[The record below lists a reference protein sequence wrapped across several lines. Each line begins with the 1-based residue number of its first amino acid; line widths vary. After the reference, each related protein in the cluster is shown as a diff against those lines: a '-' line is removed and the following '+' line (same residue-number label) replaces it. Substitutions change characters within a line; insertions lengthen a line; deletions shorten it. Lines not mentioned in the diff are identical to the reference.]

1 MSNDFKKV
9 LLKDDRLMVTD
20 SVNYAVLKGGQNVV
34 CSTQPAI
41 SQSTSALT
49 FNIQVPSEQTV
60 VDRRVMWAMTT
71 SLQFTHAN
79 ANIVYGRDVCLAPFP
94 NHQLCSTLQA
104 TINNNSTSIN
114 IRDVL
119 PALLKLEEGRELQR
133 FSGTCPT
140 ASDVYYNY
148 VDHQDQPNNT
158 TGSFNV
164 LTSELV
170 NPRGAFYGYN
180 ITTPGTAANV
190 GINMSRQGAGPYV
203 YTITYSTAEPL
214 ICPPFL
220 WGAPISNTAGMY
232 GIQNMNLVCNF
243 INGNR
248 AIRFLTT
255 NSNVPADLTG
265 SVTISSIQNSRLLLN
280 YLTPHP
286 SDLMPARNVVPYMEY
301 PRYFS
306 SPGTDLQ
313 GQNVATLVSN
323 TYNLNQIPDKL
334 VIFARL
340 PSSTTLYPSSADTF
354 FVIQSI
360 SINFNNNAGIL
371 SSATMADLY
380 RYSVEAGSNQ
390 SWHEFCGQVFEG
402 AGSSNSVQTTAT
414 TAPNNGQATGT
425 PVATPTVGSVLVLD
439 FARHIQLIEDY
450 YAPGSLGNFQVQFSV
465 NVFNQTPANT
475 TPIPKPDLVLITVNS
490 GVFVTERGQSSVYTG
505 ILTKQDVLDAS
516 QQEPYSQMMIK
527 RKVGGSHLDGGK
539 ALPKRILPGA
549 CRGMETEKGL
559 SSRLM

>member
-71 SLQFTHAN
+71 TLQFTHAN
-79 ANIVYGRDVCLAPFP
+79 STIVYGRDVCLAPFP

-114 IRDVL
+114 IKDVL

-148 VDHQDQPNNT
+148 TDCQNQPNNVV
-158 TGSFNV
+158 GSFNL

-180 ITTPGTAANV
+180 VTTPGTAANAGV
-190 GINMSRQGAGPYV
+190 SMSIQGTGPYV

-243 INGNR
+243 VNGNR
-248 AIRFLTT
+248 AIRFISA
-255 NSNVPADLTG
+255 NADAASLTG
-265 SVTISSIQNSRLLLN
+265 SVSISSISNSRLLLN

-286 SDLMPARNVVPYMEY
+286 SDLNEY
-301 PRYFS
+301 
-306 SPGTDLQ
+306 
-313 GQNVATLVSN
+313 
-323 TYNLNQIPDKL
+323 
-334 VIFARL
+334 
-340 PSSTTLYPSSADTF
+340 
-354 FVIQSI
+354 
-360 SINFNNNAGIL
+360 
-371 SSATMADLY
+371 
-380 RYSVEAGSNQ
+380 
-390 SWHEFCGQVFEG
+390 
-402 AGSSNSVQTTAT
+402 
-414 TAPNNGQATGT
+414 
-425 PVATPTVGSVLVLD
+425 LD
-439 FARHIQLIEDY
+439 EDID
-450 YAPGSLGNFQVQFSV
+450 Q
-465 NVFNQTPANT
+465 
-475 TPIPKPDLVLITVNS
+475 
-490 GVFVTERGQSSVYTG
+490 
-505 ILTKQDVLDAS
+505 
-516 QQEPYSQMMIK
+516 
-527 RKVGGSHLDGGK
+527 
-539 ALPKRILPGA
+539 
-549 CRGMETEKGL
+549 GL
-559 SSRLM
+559 SSSKKTAYTSCGINH

>member
-60 VDRRVMWAMTT
+60 VDRRLLWAQTT
-71 SLQFTHAN
+71 QLTFTHAN
-79 ANIVYGRDVCLAPFP
+79 AIVYGTDVCLAPFP

-119 PALLKLEEGRELQR
+119 PPLLKVEEGRELQR

-140 ASDVYYNY
+140 TSDVYYKY
-148 VDHQDQPNNT
+148 TDCQGQPNNP
-158 TGSFNV
+158 TGSFNLLSSDTTV
-164 LTSELV
+164 
-170 NPRGAFYGYN
+170 PRGAFFGYN
-180 ITTPGTAANV
+180 VPTPGTA
-190 GINMSRQGAGPYV
+190 INAGVTMTRSGNAGAYTYV
-203 YTITYSTAEPL
+203 LTYSTAEPL
-214 ICPPFL
+214 FCPPFI
-220 WGAPISNTAGMY
+220 WGAPISNTAGIY
-232 GIQNMNLVCNF
+232 GVQNMNLVCNF
-243 INGNR
+243 VNGNR
-248 AIRFLTT
+248 AIRFLT
-255 NSNVPADLTG
+255 AEAQTG
-265 SVTISSIQNSRLLLN
+265 FSSTGTVSITSVTQARLLLN

-306 SPGTDLQ
+306 SPGTEVTA
-313 GQNVATLVSN
+313 GNVTTLTSN

-334 VIFARL
+334 IIFARI
-340 PSSTTLYPSSADTF
+340 PSSTALTPSDADTF
-354 FVIQSI
+354 MAIQGI

-371 SSATMADLY
+371 SSASMADLY
-380 RYSVEAGSNQ
+380 RYSVEAGCTQ
-390 SWHEFCGQVFEG
+390 SWSEWCGQVFEG
-402 AGSSNSVQTTAT
+402 SALANYGVTINTNPVPTA
-414 TAPNNGQATGT
+414 
-425 PVATPTVGSVLVLD
+425 TVGSVLCLD
-439 FARHIQLIEDY
+439 FGRHIQLIEDY
-450 YAPGSLGNFQVQFSV
+450 YAPGSLGNFQIQFNL
-465 NVFNQTPANT
+465 NVFNQSAVAF
-475 TPIPKPDLVLITVNS
+475 KPELVVITVNS

-516 QQEPYSQMMIK
+516 QQDPYSQMMIR
-527 RKVGGSHLDGGK
+527 RKVGGAHLDSGK
-539 ALPKRILPGA
+539 ALPKRILPGMSRMA
-549 CRGMETEKGL
+549 ESSGSGM

>member
-60 VDRRVMWAMTT
+60 VDRRVVWAQTT
-71 SLQFTHAN
+71 TLQFTHAN
-79 ANIVYGRDVCLAPFP
+79 ALVYGRDICLAPFP

-133 FSGTCPT
+133 FSGTTPT
-140 ASDVYYNY
+140 SSDVYYNY
-148 VDHQDQPNNT
+148 TECQGNPNNT
-158 TGSFNV
+158 VGSFNL
-164 LTSELV
+164 LTSEITS
-170 NPRGAFYGYN
+170 PRGAFYGYN
-180 ITTPGTAANV
+180 ISGSAASTKIGV
-190 GINMSRQGAGPYV
+190 RMSVEGSAGA
-203 YTITYSTAEPL
+203 YTYTLTYQTAEPL

-220 WGAPISNTAGMY
+220 YGAPISNTAGMY
-232 GIQNMNLVCNF
+232 GVQNMNLVCNF
-243 INGNR
+243 VNGNR
-248 AIRFLTT
+248 AIRFISALAQT
-255 NSNVPADLTG
+255 TG
-265 SVTISSIQNSRLLLN
+265 SFTGTVSISNISNARLLLN

-306 SPGTDLQ
+306 SPNTAITAGST
-313 GQNVATLVSN
+313 ATLVSN

-334 VIFARL
+334 IIFCRK
-340 PSSTTLYPSSADTF
+340 PSSTTLTPTDADTF
-354 FVIQSI
+354 LVINSI

-371 SSATMADLY
+371 SSASMADLY

-390 SWHEFCGQVFEG
+390 SFIEFCGQTFS
-402 AGSSNSVQTTAT
+402 GSALANSVQTT
-414 TAPNNGQATGT
+414 TAAAPSDNLSSGS
-425 PVATPTVGSVLVLD
+425 ATPIATCGSVLCLD
-439 FARHIQLIEDY
+439 FGRHIQLIEDY
-450 YAPGSLGNFQVQFSV
+450 YAPGSLGNFQVQFNV
-465 NVFNQTPANT
+465 NVLNQSSGNVT
-475 TPIPKPDLVLITVNS
+475 PDLVLITVNS

-516 QQEPYSQMMIK
+516 QQEAYGQASIK
-527 RKVGGSHLDGGK
+527 RKVGGAHLDGGK
-539 ALPKRILPGA
+539 ALPRRILPMG
-549 CRGMETEKGL
+549 GMMGMADKGL

>member
-60 VDRRVMWAMTT
+60 VDRRLMWAQTT
-71 SLQFTHAN
+71 QLTFTCAN
-79 ANIVYGRDVCLAPFP
+79 AIVYGTDVVLAPFP

-119 PALLKLEEGRELQR
+119 PPMLKIEEGRDLQR

-140 ASDVYYNY
+140 TSDVYYKY
-148 VDHQDQPNNT
+148 TECQGQPNNP
-158 TGSFNV
+158 TGSFNL
-164 LTSELV
+164 LTQDTTV
-170 NPRGAFYGYN
+170 PRGAFFGYN
-180 ITTPGTAANV
+180 VATPGTGVN
-190 GINMSRQGAGPYV
+190 AGVRLDRSGSAGSYT

-220 WGAPISNTAGMY
+220 WGAPISNTAGIY
-232 GIQNMNLVCNF
+232 GVQNMNLVCNF
-243 INGNR
+243 VNGNR
-248 AIRFLTT
+248 AIRFLTD
-255 NSNVPADLTG
+255 AAQTG
-265 SVTISSIQNSRLLLN
+265 FSGTVTISSISNARLLLN

-306 SPGTDLQ
+306 SPGTAVSA
-313 GQNVATLVSN
+313 GSVSTLSSN

-334 VIFARL
+334 LIFARI
-340 PSSTTLYPSSADTF
+340 PSSTTLTPSDADTF
-354 FVIQSI
+354 MVIQGI

-371 SSATMADLY
+371 SSASMADLY
-380 RYSVEAGSNQ
+380 RYSVEAGCTQ
-390 SWHEFCGQVFEG
+390 SWSEWCGQVFEG
-402 AGSSNSVQTTAT
+402 SALANTAQTISSAG
-414 TAPNNGQATGT
+414 
-425 PVATPTVGSVLVLD
+425 VAVATVGSVLCLD

-450 YAPGSLGNFQVQFSV
+450 YSPGSLGNFQIQFNL
-465 NVFNQTPANT
+465 NVFNQSASSITPE
-475 TPIPKPDLVLITVNS
+475 LVVVTVNS

-505 ILTKQDVLDAS
+505 ILTKQDVLEAS
-516 QQEPYSQMMIK
+516 QQDPYSQMMIR
-527 RKVGGSHLDGGK
+527 RKVGGAHLDSGK
-539 ALPKRILPGA
+539 ALPKRILPGMSRMA
-549 CRGMETEKGL
+549 ESSGSGM

>member
-60 VDRRVMWAMTT
+60 VDRRVMWAQTT

-79 ANIVYGRDVCLAPFP
+79 VLVYGRDICLAPFP

-148 VDHQDQPNNT
+148 TDCQGQPNNQ
-158 TGSFNV
+158 TGSFNLV
-164 LTSELV
+164 TSEAV
-170 NPRGAFYGYN
+170 NPRGSFYGYN
-180 ITTPGTAANV
+180 ISTPGTSLPTGV
-190 GINMSRQGAGPYV
+190 RMSSTGSGPYV

-220 WGAPISNTAGMY
+220 YGAPISNTAGMY

-243 INGNR
+243 VNGNR
-248 AIRFLTT
+248 AIRFISALAQT
-255 NSNVPADLTG
+255 SGSFTG
-265 SVTISSIQNSRLLLN
+265 TVSISAISSARLLLN

-306 SPGTDLQ
+306 SPNT
-313 GQNVATLVSN
+313 AITTLTSTTLTSN

-334 VIFARL
+334 IIFARP
-340 PSSTTLYPSSADTF
+340 PSSTALTPSDADTF
-354 FVIQSI
+354 LTIQGI
-360 SINFNNNAGIL
+360 SINFNNNSGIL
-371 SSATMADLY
+371 SSASMADLY

-390 SWHEFCGQVFEG
+390 SWNEFCGQTFEG
-402 AGSSNSVQTTAT
+402 LALANSVQTTASS
-414 TAPNNGQATGT
+414 AAVNGESSGT
-425 PVATPTVGSVLVLD
+425 ATPTATVGSVLCLD
-439 FARHIQLIEDY
+439 FGKHIQLIEDY
-450 YAPGSLGNFQVQFSV
+450 YAPGSLGNFQVQFNL
-465 NVFNQTPANT
+465 NVFNQASSNIT
-475 TPIPKPDLVLITVNS
+475 PDLVLITVNS

-516 QQEPYSQMMIK
+516 QQEAYGQATIK
-527 RKVGGSHLDGGK
+527 RKVGGAHLDGGK
-539 ALPKRILPGA
+539 ALPRRILPMG
-549 CRGMETEKGL
+549 GMMGMADKGL

>member
-60 VDRRVMWAMTT
+60 VDRRILWAMTT
-71 SLQFTHAN
+71 TLTFTCAN
-79 ANIVYGRDVCLAPFP
+79 TIVYGTDVCLAPFP

-114 IRDVL
+114 ISDVL

-148 VDHQDQPNNT
+148 TDCQGQPNNA

-180 ITTPGTAANV
+180 VTTPGTAVNSGV
-190 GINMSRQGAGPYV
+190 SMTQAGTT
-203 YTITYSTAEPL
+203 YTITYSTCEPL

-232 GIQNMNLVCNF
+232 GVQNMNLVCNF
-243 INGNR
+243 KNGNR
-248 AIRFLTT
+248 AIRFLTA
-255 NSNVPADLTG
+255 SAQTG
-265 SVTISSIQNSRLLLN
+265 FSGTVTISTIANSRLLLN

-306 SPGTDLQ
+306 APGTAIASGAVQ
-313 GQNVATLVSN
+313 TLVSN

-334 VIFARL
+334 VIFARI
-340 PSSTTLYPSSADTF
+340 PSSTTLTPSNADTF
-354 FVIQSI
+354 LTIQSI

-371 SSATMADLY
+371 SSASMADLY

-390 SWHEFCGQVFEG
+390 SWHEFCGQVIDG
-402 AGSSNSVQTTAT
+402 AALANSTQTINVA
-414 TAPNNGQATGT
+414 GQFI
-425 PVATPTVGSVLVLD
+425 PTVGSVLVLD

-465 NVFNQTPANT
+465 NVFNQSSASIT
-475 TPIPKPDLVLITVNS
+475 PDLVLITVNS

-549 CRGMETEKGL
+549 CRGMEAEKGL

>member
-60 VDRRVMWAMTT
+60 VDRRLMWAQTT
-71 SLQFTHAN
+71 ALTFTCAN
-79 ANIVYGRDVCLAPFP
+79 AIVYGTDVVLAPFP

-119 PALLKLEEGRELQR
+119 PPMLKIEEGRDLQR

-140 ASDVYYNY
+140 TSDVYYKY
-148 VDHQDQPNNT
+148 TDCQGQPNNP
-158 TGSFNV
+158 TGSFNL
-164 LTSELV
+164 LTQDTTV
-170 NPRGAFYGYN
+170 PRGAFFGYN
-180 ITTPGTAANV
+180 VATPGTGVN
-190 GINMSRQGAGPYV
+190 AGVRMDRSGSAGSYTYV
-203 YTITYSTAEPL
+203 ITYSTAEPL

-220 WGAPISNTAGMY
+220 WGAPISNTAGIY
-232 GIQNMNLVCNF
+232 GVQNMNLVCNF
-243 INGNR
+243 VNGNR
-248 AIRFLTT
+248 AIRFLTD
-255 NSNVPADLTG
+255 AAQTG
-265 SVTISSIQNSRLLLN
+265 FSGTVTITSISNARLLLN

-306 SPGTDLQ
+306 SPGTAVSA
-313 GQNVATLVSN
+313 GSVSTLSSN

-334 VIFARL
+334 LIFARI
-340 PSSTTLYPSSADTF
+340 PSSTTLTPSDADTF
-354 FVIQSI
+354 MVIQGI

-371 SSATMADLY
+371 SSASMADLY
-380 RYSVEAGSNQ
+380 RYSVEAGCTQ
-390 SWHEFCGQVFEG
+390 SWSEWCGQVFEG
-402 AGSSNSVQTTAT
+402 SALANTAQTISSAG
-414 TAPNNGQATGT
+414 
-425 PVATPTVGSVLVLD
+425 VAVATVGSVLCLD

-450 YAPGSLGNFQVQFSV
+450 YSPGSLGNFQIQFNL
-465 NVFNQTPANT
+465 NVFNQSASSITPE
-475 TPIPKPDLVLITVNS
+475 LVVVTVNS

-505 ILTKQDVLDAS
+505 ILTKQDVLEAS
-516 QQEPYSQMMIK
+516 QQDPYSQMMIR
-527 RKVGGSHLDGGK
+527 RKVGGAHLDSGK
-539 ALPKRILPGA
+539 ALPKRILPGMSRMA
-549 CRGMETEKGL
+549 ESSGSGM

>member
-60 VDRRVMWAMTT
+60 VDRRLMWAQTT
-71 SLQFTHAN
+71 QLTFTCAN
-79 ANIVYGRDVCLAPFP
+79 AIVYGTDVVLAPFP

-119 PALLKLEEGRELQR
+119 PALLKIEEGRDLQR

-140 ASDVYYNY
+140 TSDVYYKY
-148 VDHQDQPNNT
+148 TECQGQPNNP
-158 TGSFNV
+158 TGSFNL
-164 LTSELV
+164 LTQDTTV
-170 NPRGAFYGYN
+170 PRGAFFGYN
-180 ITTPGTAANV
+180 VATPGTGVNAGVRMDRTGSA
-190 GINMSRQGAGPYV
+190 GAYTYV
-203 YTITYSTAEPL
+203 ITYSTAEPL

-220 WGAPISNTAGMY
+220 WGAPISNTAGIY
-232 GIQNMNLVCNF
+232 GVQNMNLVCNF
-243 INGNR
+243 VNGNR
-248 AIRFLTT
+248 AIRFLSTEAQNNFSGT
-255 NSNVPADLTG
+255 
-265 SVTISSIQNSRLLLN
+265 VTISSISNARLLLN

-306 SPGTDLQ
+306 SPGTA
-313 GQNVATLVSN
+313 VAAGSVSTLSSN

-334 VIFARL
+334 LIFARI
-340 PSSTTLYPSSADTF
+340 PSSTTLTPSDADTF
-354 FVIQSI
+354 MVIQGI

-371 SSATMADLY
+371 SSASMADLY
-380 RYSVEAGSNQ
+380 RYSVEAGCTQ
-390 SWHEFCGQVFEG
+390 SWSEWCGQVFEG
-402 AGSSNSVQTTAT
+402 SGLNNTVQTISSA
-414 TAPNNGQATGT
+414 G
-425 PVATPTVGSVLVLD
+425 VAVATVGSVLCLD

-450 YAPGSLGNFQVQFSV
+450 YAPGSLGNFQIQFNL
-465 NVFNQTPANT
+465 NVFNQSASSITPE
-475 TPIPKPDLVLITVNS
+475 LVVVTVNS

-505 ILTKQDVLDAS
+505 ILTKQDVLEAS
-516 QQEPYSQMMIK
+516 QQDPYSQMMIR
-527 RKVGGSHLDGGK
+527 RKVGGAHLDSGK
-539 ALPKRILPGA
+539 ALPKRILPGMSRMA
-549 CRGMETEKGL
+549 ESSGSGM

>member
-60 VDRRVMWAMTT
+60 VDRRLMWAMTT
-71 SLQFTHAN
+71 SLTFTCAN
-79 ANIVYGRDVCLAPFP
+79 SIVYGTDVCLAPFP

-148 VDHQDQPNNT
+148 VDCQGQANNV

-170 NPRGAFYGYN
+170 SPRGAFFGYN
-180 ITTPGTAANV
+180 VTTPGTAVNAGV
-190 GINMSRQGAGPYV
+190 TMTRTGSAGAYTYV
-203 YTITYSTAEPL
+203 ITYSTAEPL

-220 WGAPISNTAGMY
+220 WGAPISNTAGIY
-232 GIQNMNLVCNF
+232 GVQNMNLVCNF
-243 INGNR
+243 VNGNR
-248 AIRFLTT
+248 AIRFLSAT
-255 NSNVPADLTG
+255 AQTG
-265 SVTISSIQNSRLLLN
+265 FSGTVSISSITNSRLLLN

-286 SDLMPARNVVPYMEY
+286 SDLMPARNVVPYMEF

-306 SPGTDLQ
+306 SPGTSITAGAVQ
-313 GQNVATLVSN
+313 TLVSN

-334 VIFARL
+334 VIFARI
-340 PSSTTLYPSSADTF
+340 PSSTTLTPSDADTF
-354 FVIQSI
+354 LTIQSI

-371 SSATMADLY
+371 SSASMADLY

-390 SWHEFCGQVFEG
+390 SWHEFCGQIIDG
-402 AGSSNSVQTTAT
+402 SGLNNSTQTINAAGQFV
-414 TAPNNGQATGT
+414 
-425 PVATPTVGSVLVLD
+425 PTVGSVLVLD
-439 FARHIQLIEDY
+439 FGRHIQLIEDY
-450 YAPGSLGNFQVQFSV
+450 YSPGSLGNFQVQFSI
-465 NVFNQTPANT
+465 NVFNQSGVT
-475 TPIPKPDLVLITVNS
+475 ISPDLVLITVNS

-527 RKVGGSHLDGGK
+527 RKVGGGLHDGGK

-549 CRGMETEKGL
+549 CRGMEAEKGL

>member
-1 MSNDFKKV
+1 MSNDFKKI

-60 VDRRVMWAMTT
+60 VDRRLVWAQQTT
-71 SLQFTHAN
+71 LQFTNNSAN
-79 ANIVYGRDVCLAPFP
+79 TLVYGRDVVLAPFP

-119 PALLKLEEGRELQR
+119 PPLLKIEEGRDLQR

-140 ASDVYYNY
+140 TSDTYYNY
-148 VDHQDQPNNT
+148 TDCQGQPNNP
-158 TGSFNV
+158 TGSYNV
-164 LTSELV
+164 LTSDTTV
-170 NPRGAFYGYN
+170 PRGAFYGYN
-180 ITTPGTAANV
+180 VATPGTGVNQ
-190 GINMSRQGAGPYV
+190 GITMSKSTTGNV
-203 YTITYSTAEPL
+203 YTLIYRTAEPL

-220 WGAPISNTAGMY
+220 FGAPISNTAGIY
-232 GIQNMNLVCNF
+232 GVQNMNLVCNF
-243 INGNR
+243 LNGNR
-248 AIRFLTT
+248 AIRFLTSDAQGGGT
-255 NSNVPADLTG
+255 TT
-265 SVTISSIQNSRLLLN
+265 VTLSDVKDARLLLN

-286 SDLMPARNVVPYMEY
+286 SDLMPARNVVPYLEY

-306 SPGTDLQ
+306 ASTSSIAA
-313 GQNVATLVSN
+313 ATGFTFTSN

-334 VIFARL
+334 IIFARL
-340 PSSTTLYPSSADTF
+340 PSSQVLTPTNADTF
-354 FVIQSI
+354 LTIQGI

-371 SSATMADLY
+371 SSASMADLY
-380 RYSVEAGSNQ
+380 RYSVEAGCTQ
-390 SWHEFCGQVFEG
+390 SWSEWCGQVFEG
-402 AGSSNSVQTTAT
+402 TALANTVQTTST
-414 TAPNNGQATGT
+414 TSSTTPTGT
-425 PVATPTVGSVLVLD
+425 PTATVGSVLCLD
-439 FARHIQLIEDY
+439 FGRHIQLIEDY
-450 YAPGSLGNFQVQFSV
+450 YAPGSLGNFQIQFNL
-465 NVFNQTPANT
+465 NVYNQSGAELASG
-475 TPIPKPDLVLITVNS
+475 IDVVLITVNS

-505 ILTKQDVLDAS
+505 ILTKNDVLEAS

-527 RKVGGSHLDGGK
+527 RKVGGAHLDNGK
-539 ALPKRILPGA
+539 ALPRRIMPMSS
-549 CRGMETEKGL
+549 GMAMPMDKGL